1 MSGEERST
9 LHGPRTTTTPTKPR
23 ASPTAELRLS
33 RTAGSRSKPIR
44 TVHRGVVAFQIPA
57 STLEMCVCAQ
67 ANRMKGTTLNEIP
80 TTRM

>member
-1 MSGEERST
+1 MSGEDRSM
-9 LHGPRTTTTPTKPR
+9 LHGPRTTTTPTKPKARPQSR
-23 ASPTAELRLS
+23 AAPR
-33 RTAGSRSKPIR
+33 RTAGSRMSPIG

-67 ANRMKGTTLNEIP
+67 AKRMKGTTLNEIP